1 MSERAVIDLS
11 KVGSKEDLHRLLK
24 GMLLF
29 PDHYGANLD
38 ALHDMLTERH
48 RELILTNTADTSDE
62 LKDYLPRL
70 LEYWRILRA
79 RTRDLPT
86 ALMKAIC
93 RQKTRILQPT
103 IK

>member
-11 KVGSKEDLHRLLK
+11 KVGSKDDLHRLLK

-70 LEYWRILRA
+70 LKVLEDSSRENEGFTYSTYEGDMPSEDEDTSA
-79 RTRDLPT
+79 YD
-86 ALMKAIC
+86 
-93 RQKTRILQPT
+93 
-103 IK
+103 

>member
-70 LEYWRILRA
+70 LRVLEDSSRENEGFTYNTYEGDMPSEDEDTSA
-79 RTRDLPT
+79 YD
-86 ALMKAIC
+86 
-93 RQKTRILQPT
+93 
-103 IK
+103 